1 METLQELVR
10 TLEAQPEMRKGILIE
25 TALQDPSIDW
35 DAIFQSLSLRG
46 RHRTKKYGDV
56 QSFRIRVHIHSTLN
70 DTLLGMRSDAHSSA
84 AEHGGGTNLRRSML
98 HHLLPFT
105 LDC

>member
-10 TLEAQPEMRKGILIE
+10 SLEGQPEMRKGILIE

-46 RHRTKKYGDV
+46 RHRTKKRWRRAVIQDQGTH
-56 QSFRIRVHIHSTLN
+56 SFNV
-70 DTLLGMRSDAHSSA
+70 
-84 AEHGGGTNLRRSML
+84 E
-98 HHLLPFT
+98 
-105 LDC
+105 